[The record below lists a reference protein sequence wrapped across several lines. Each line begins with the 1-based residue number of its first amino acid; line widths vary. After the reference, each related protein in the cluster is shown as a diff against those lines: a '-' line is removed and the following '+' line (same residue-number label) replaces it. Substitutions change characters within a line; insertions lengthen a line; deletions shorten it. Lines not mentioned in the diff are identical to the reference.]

1 MTPLI
6 ERRSRDANECA
17 PVTRSPSQAGFTLI
31 ELMTTILCV
40 TIIAA
45 MAVPRVSGYLLQARL
60 EGAKP
65 YLMQIAARQ
74 RMYRIENGQYC
85 CSVSDSATNEDVMA
99 AKLGVTLSDIGDFCF
114 VFICRSSSACQT
126 TSGPGFITSGSGTPP
141 DFEVW
146 GILYDGSSST
156 VSGPGGITCTPAAAK
171 AAPTGWVAARTSTA
185 AGRTGQVVVA
195 RYPPPLNGPG
205 ATGAFSPHGGVSF
218 TWTDGTSI
226 TDASQ
231 P

>member
-1 MTPLI
+1 MSGRAKPV
-6 ERRSRDANECA
+6 A
-17 PVTRSPSQAGFTLI
+17 PTAPWPPQAGFTLI

-40 TIIAA
+40 TIVAA
-45 MAVPRVSGYLLQARL
+45 MAVPRVSGYLLQSRL
-60 EGAKP
+60 ESAKP

-85 CSVSDSATNEDVMA
+85 CSVAGSATNEDLMA
-99 AKLGVTLSDIGDFCF
+99 TNLGVTLTDIGDFCF
-114 VFICRSSSACQT
+114 VFVCRSSSLCQT
-126 TSGPGFITSGSGTPP
+126 VSGPGFITATSGTAP

-146 GILYDGSSST
+146 GILQDVPTST
-156 VSGPGGITCTPAAAK
+156 VSGPGGVTCTPATGK
-171 AAPTGWVAARTSTA
+171 AVPSGWVAARNAVS
-185 AGRTGQVVVA
+185 AGRGGEAVVV
-195 RYPPPLNGPG
+195 RYPPPVNGPG
-205 ATGAFSPHGGVSF
+205 ATGAFSPHAGLTF